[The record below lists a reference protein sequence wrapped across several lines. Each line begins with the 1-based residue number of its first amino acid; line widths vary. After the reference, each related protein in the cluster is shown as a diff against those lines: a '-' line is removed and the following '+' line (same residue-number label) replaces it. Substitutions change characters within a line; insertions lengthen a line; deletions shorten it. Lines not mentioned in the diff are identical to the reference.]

1 MTENK
6 KVRLFY
12 YEDAFDAF
20 IPIPDKIDGEL
31 IIAEDQIE
39 DGEVLTIQFKRVD
52 MTDEEFKNLKEI

>member
-1 MTENK
+1 MTEEK

-12 YEDAFDAF
+12 YEDAFEAF

>member
-52 MTDEEFKNLKEI
+52 MTDEEFKNLKVI

>member
-1 MTENK
+1 MTEEK

-12 YEDAFDAF
+12 YEDAFEAF

-52 MTDEEFKNLKEI
+52 MTDEEFKNLKVI

>member
-12 YEDAFDAF
+12 YEDAFEAF
-20 IPIPDKIDGEL
+20 IPIPDKIEL

-52 MTDEEFKNLKEI
+52 MTDEEFKNLKVI